1 MLRSAIGM
9 VFTGSSR
16 ERPAED
22 SAVWLALVLLAAAM
36 LRFYELGHGVPYA
49 IGVDEP
55 ELMERVVAM
64 MKTGDFNPHF
74 FHYPGLYFYLLLP
87 VACAKFVLGAAQG
100 QWSALAQVSA
110 ADFYLWGRGL
120 TATLGTATVG
130 LVYWGAR
137 RWGAPTALF
146 ASALLAVAPLHVRE
160 SHYVLT
166 DVPTAFFV
174 ALAWVLSLRAL
185 DRPSSAAFLLAGV
198 AAGCATATK
207 YTAGVSMLM
216 PVLGACI
223 ALGGNRM
230 PWVVAAA
237 SGAALGYL
245 AGAPYTVLDLPA
257 FLNGFADLLRSYPP
271 RAEGAEPGWSIY
283 LKHFRLNFGWLASLA
298 TVWGLMLALAR
309 IVGGPDRAA
318 WGITLVFPLVFFFAI
333 ADSGLIYA
341 RYLMPL
347 VPAACVFG
355 GVAAAFLSS
364 AASGSG
370 RPAMRPVAAGLVGLA
385 LLATPLATSY
395 MFAQRLAQPT
405 TAGQAYLWIQQHLPR
420 DSKVLLE
427 KYELRLPGI
436 RYKAEHVPSLVAA
449 TLDEHRAAGVQYLVA
464 SSQVYGVYFEQ
475 PTLDPPRRAAYDALF
490 GGAAELARFTP
501 SESVL
506 GPEIRVLSLARDR

>member
-1 MLRSAIGM
+1 MALS
-9 VFTGSSR
+9 GSSPAR
-16 ERPAED
+16 HAED
-22 SAVWLALVLLAAAM
+22 SAFWLALILLAAAV
-36 LRFYELGHGVPYA
+36 LRFYELGHGIPYA

-87 VACAKFVLGAAQG
+87 VACVKFVLGAAQG

-120 TATLGTATVG
+120 TAAMGTATVG
-130 LVYWGAR
+130 LVYLGAR
-137 RWGAPTALF
+137 RWGAPAALF

-174 ALAWVLSLRAL
+174 TLAWVLSLRAL
-185 DRPSSAAFLLAGV
+185 DRPTWSAFLLAGV

-216 PVLGACI
+216 PVLGALL
-223 ALGGNRM
+223 ALGGHRA

-237 SGAALGYL
+237 CGAGLGYL

-283 LKHFRLNFGWLASLA
+283 LKHFRLNFGWLTSLA
-298 TVWGLMLALAR
+298 TAGGVVLALGR
-309 IVGGPDRAA
+309 SLVGSDRAA
-318 WGITLVFPLVFFFAI
+318 WAITVVFPLAYFFAI

-341 RYLMPL
+341 RYLMPI
-347 VPAACVFG
+347 VPAASVCG
-355 GVAAAFLSS
+355 GAAAAVAWS
-364 AASGSG
+364 AAAGVGASTLRQRS
-370 RPAMRPVAAGLVGLA
+370 AAVIIGLA
-385 LLATPLATSY
+385 LLGTPMVTSY
-395 MFAQRLAQPT
+395 AFAQRIARPT
-405 TAGQAYLWIQQHLPR
+405 TAGQAFLWIQQNLPR
-420 DSKVLLE
+420 DSKLLLE
-427 KYELRLPGI
+427 KYELRLPGS
-436 RYKAEHVPSLVAA
+436 RYKVEHVPSLVAS
-449 TLDEHRAAGVQYLVA
+449 TLDEYRAAGVQYVVA
-464 SSQVYGVYFEQ
+464 SSQVYGPFLEQ
-475 PTLDPPRRAAYDALF
+475 PTLDAARYSAYVSLF
-490 GGAAELARFTP
+490 EGAPELVRFRPTDT
-501 SESVL
+501 VL
-506 GPEIRVLSLARDR
+506 GPELRVLALSRDR